1 MLTVRATLKNGL
13 VQFQPPFTPPT
24 QEVEVLVTFV
34 DDEAS
39 SPNALAPD
47 DAPFSLDKYNFAQ
60 ALDLTKEVRGT
71 PLSQIVVDEREDNWR

>member
-13 VQFQPPFTPPT
+13 VQFQQPFTPPA

-34 DDEAS
+34 DDEAT
-39 SPNALAPD
+39 PNALDTA

-60 ALDLTKEVRGT
+60 ALDLTKEVSGT

>member
-34 DDEAS
+34 DDKET
-39 SPNALAPD
+39 PNALGPA

-60 ALDLTKEVRGT
+60 ALDLTKEISGT

>member
-39 SPNALAPD
+39 PNAFVPA
-47 DAPFSLDKYNFAQ
+47 DAPFSLDKYKFAQ
-60 ALDLTKEVRGT
+60 ALDLIKEISGT